1 MQDFRNQ
8 VVLITGGT
16 GNLGAPVARAFA
28 QAGAQIALLDR
39 DPAKQAKLFP
49 DWDATSPH
57 LLQGPVDLLDPDAT
71 ASAVQQVVA
80 RYGRIDVLVNTVG
93 GYRAGKPVHEMDV
106 AVWDLMLNL
115 NARTTL
121 LACRA
126 VAPVMIAQ
134 GWGKIV
140 NVAAR
145 AGVVGTANHAAYA
158 ASKAAVMRLTE
169 SLSAELKAHGI
180 NVNCVLPGTIDT
192 EDNRAAMPNAD
203 RSRWVAPESLA
214 EVIGFLASE
223 AARDVHAA
231 ALPVY
236 GLG

>member
-1 MQDFRNQ
+1 MMDFRGQ

-28 QAGAQIALLDR
+28 QAGAQVALLDR
-39 DPAKQAKLFP
+39 DPAKQAALFP
-49 DWDATSPH
+49 EWGASSPH
-57 LLQGPVDLLDPDAT
+57 LMLAPVDLLDPDAT
-71 ASAVQQVVA
+71 TAAVHQVVS
-80 RYGRIDVLVNTVG
+80 RLGRIDVLVNTVG
-93 GYRAGKPVHEMDV
+93 GYRAGKPVHEMDL

-126 VAPVMIAQ
+126 VIPQMLAQ
-134 GWGKIV
+134 GRGKIV

-145 AGVVGTANHAAYA
+145 AGLAGTANHAAYA
-158 ASKAAVMRLTE
+158 ASKAAVIRLTE
-169 SLSAELKAHGI
+169 SLSAELKARGI

-192 EDNRAAMPNAD
+192 ADNRAAMPNAD
-203 RSRWVAPESLA
+203 RSLWVAPESLA

-223 AARDVHAA
+223 AARDVHGV